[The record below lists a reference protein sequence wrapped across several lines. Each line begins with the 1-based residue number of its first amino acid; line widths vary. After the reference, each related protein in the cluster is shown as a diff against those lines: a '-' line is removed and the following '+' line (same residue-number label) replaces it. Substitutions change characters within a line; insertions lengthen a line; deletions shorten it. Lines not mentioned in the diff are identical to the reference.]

1 MDKSDMR
8 PEEGAEKGKY
18 GTAGGNNGASTPQS
32 GNFNGAAGGF
42 TFAYSAPTEEER
54 REIESIRSQY
64 LPSGSA
70 ESKLEQLR
78 KLNKRVHSVPKAAAV
93 ALGIAGLLMFGGGL
107 SLSLEQPFGWAL
119 AAGIA
124 ISVCGI
130 AVMACAKPLYS
141 ALLKRAKK
149 KYGDTVI
156 KLTSE
161 LLGEEKDI

>member
-18 GTAGGNNGASTPQS
+18 GAAGGNNGASTPQS
-32 GNFNGAAGGF
+32 GDFNGAAGGF
-42 TFAYSAPTEEER
+42 TFAYSAPTEDER

-130 AVMACAKPLYS
+130 AVMACAKPLYT

-149 KYGDTVI
+149 KYADTVI